1 MMAKLADTIGR
12 AETYCIVC
20 ACYCVGYVLL
30 GASQTI
36 GQIAGGTIVYAFGSS
51 GLDLLT
57 SIIVADA
64 TTLRW
69 RGLVSALMTQAYVI
83 NAFVASEI
91 IEGMVP
97 DQWRWGQ

>member
-1 MMAKLADTIGR
+1 MMAKLADTVGR

-20 ACYCVGYVLL
+20 VFYMVGYVLL
-30 GASQTI
+30 GASKTI
-36 GQIAGGTIVYAFGSS
+36 GQIAGGTIVYTFGYS

-69 RGLVSALMTQAYVI
+69 RGLTNAIMSQSYVI
-83 NAFVASEI
+83 NAFIASEI
-91 IEGMVP
+91 IQKMVP
-97 DQWRWGQ
+97 DQWRWG